1 MVIVGQLGTTAD
13 VAAVGTG
20 SLIMQALTAVVAG
33 LSTGTTVRLGHCI
46 GSGDKR
52 AAGETLGGMIALFVL
67 LSLVL
72 TVVMIIFAETLA
84 GLMSVPAEAFDKT
97 VSYITICSAGTFF
110 IASYNGIAGIFRGL
124 GDSKSPLIFVI
135 IACGLNIIGDLFC
148 VGVLKL
154 GTAGAAY
161 ATVFAQAVSVL
172 FSIFYIWRRGLP
184 FPFAWGMIFRSGAGV
199 NHILRIGIPVA
210 AQDLLNYF
218 SFMILASIINSLG
231 LIASAAIAVEGK
243 VFSFF
248 ILVPFF
254 IENCCFHS
262 GNTAVVKFD
271 GIDSA
276 EEARIYANTD
286 VYFPI
291 KYMEEDDDIS
301 SWDFFI
307 DFRVEDIRYGDLGR
321 IVRVDDS
328 TMNVLFVIEREG
340 KEILLPAHEEF
351 IRGLNKKTRTLT
363 VEVPDGLLS

>member
-1 MVIVGQLGTTAD
+1 MIRREEVFKIGHLNKPYGVKGE
-13 VAAVGTG
+13 
-20 SLIMQALTAVVAG
+20 
-33 LSTGTTVRLGHCI
+33 LS
-46 GSGDKR
+46 
-52 AAGETLGGMIALFVL
+52 
-67 LSLVL
+67 
-72 TVVMIIFAETLA
+72 FAFT
-84 GLMSVPAEAFDKT
+84 S
-97 VSYITICSAGTFF
+97 
-110 IASYNGIAGIFRGL
+110 
-124 GDSKSPLIFVI
+124 
-135 IACGLNIIGDLFC
+135 DLFNRVDC
-148 VGVLKL
+148 D
-154 GTAGAAY
+154 Y
-161 ATVFAQAVSVL
+161 
-172 FSIFYIWRRGLP
+172 
-184 FPFAWGMIFRSGAGV
+184 
-199 NHILRIGIPVA
+199 
-210 AQDLLNYF
+210 LL
-218 SFMILASIINSLG
+218 LLLDG
-231 LIASAAIAVEGK
+231 
-243 VFSFF
+243 